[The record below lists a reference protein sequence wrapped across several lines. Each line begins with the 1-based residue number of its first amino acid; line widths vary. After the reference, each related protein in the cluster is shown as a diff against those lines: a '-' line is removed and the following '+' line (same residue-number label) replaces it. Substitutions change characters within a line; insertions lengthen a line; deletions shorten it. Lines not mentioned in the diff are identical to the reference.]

1 MKVDDAIT
9 LGWRLGQPKV
19 LYEGFGTPGPW
30 RRSLTSQQNIANPA
44 ESDNVPGDLI
54 LLDGSRFR
62 TSLYELKVIGQLP
75 TAEELPYFILSGRG
89 CYECDAIPSI
99 YIHSPSDGPMK
110 NESKQPRFPY
120 PGRLRDNER
129 DQLVYESRM
138 FYGSCLPNHPNAVV
152 WFERGL
158 GDDNKWHDGIQ
169 VAAVKDDQLVRTET
183 EINLRKSL
191 TPNLQFAMA
200 DATTFPELTATR
212 SHDPFV
218 EVNDDYTDHGSVPTI
233 SSGTPN
239 ENLIVTPTQDVRF
252 HLNN

>member
-54 LLDGSRFR
+54 LLDGSKFR

-169 VAAVKDDQLVRTET
+169 VAAVKRRPACEDRNRNQPAKITDTQSAIRDGRCYDLPG
-183 EINLRKSL
+183 IDGH
-191 TPNLQFAMA
+191 A
-200 DATTFPELTATR
+200 
-212 SHDPFV
+212 DPFI
-218 EVNDDYTDHGSVPTI
+218 EVNDDYTHHGSVPTS